1 VQSSFDAIIGSNIEL
16 PCFRNNMCG
25 DFSTGTA
32 ASMHQGYT
40 SIGPN
45 IALPCF
51 PSNMADANIAPSTQ
65 GGYTSLLLG
74 VHQDASVSR
83 RLHFDESL
91 DQ

>member
-1 VQSSFDAIIGSNIEL
+1 
-16 PCFRNNMCG
+16 MCG
-25 DFSTGTA
+25 DFSTVIA

-83 RLHFDESL
+83 RLHL
-91 DQ
+91 MNL